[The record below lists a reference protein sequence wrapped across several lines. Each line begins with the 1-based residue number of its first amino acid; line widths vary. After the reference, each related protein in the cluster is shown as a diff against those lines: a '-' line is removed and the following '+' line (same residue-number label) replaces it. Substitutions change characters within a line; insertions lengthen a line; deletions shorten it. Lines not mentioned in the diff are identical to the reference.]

1 MITVEEIKRKADKLY
16 PEVLRCAVLGEP
28 LFPKEI
34 RANKKLSSDFSTMS
48 RQLAPLIAESKDR
61 KGYGYSICYEQVKT
75 RLHGVQDRPTSIL
88 FDTLEDYLRFTGKQ
102 RQYLDF
108 LDDVDLILSRIPSL
122 KEWVVQYTL
131 LVLDNQGHWHDL
143 LAVCDW
149 FLNAYEPDHYY
160 IRELPIPVHTKFIE
174 EHKGVLRKLLDELV
188 PHIVDPAATE
198 FEKRFRLK
206 FEQPCI
212 RLRILDESLFLSGL
226 LDDVSLPKD
235 TFAALALPCEHVFVV
250 ENLMNFLTFPKA
262 PASIV
267 IWGKG
272 FAVESL
278 KEAAWLSSKNIFYW
292 SDLDVQGFQMLSQ
305 LRSYFPQTRSMLM
318 DIKVLETFQAYCVKG
333 TFSNCK
339 SLPNLTAEEG
349 AVFDELATG
358 NVRLEQERVTQQV
371 LMEVLESKRLS
382 KNMFRQFTKRRIKK
396 T

>member
-16 PEVLRCAVLGEP
+16 PEVLRAAVLGES

-34 RANKKLSSDFSTMS
+34 RANKKLSSDFSAMS

-75 RLHGVQDRPTSIL
+75 RLHGVQDRPASIV
-88 FDTLEDYLRFTGKQ
+88 FDTFEDYLRFTGKQ
-102 RQYLDF
+102 RQYLAF
-108 LDDVDLILSRIPSL
+108 LEDIELILHWIPSL
-122 KEWVVQYTL
+122 KAWVVQQVQH
-131 LVLDNQGHWHDL
+131 VLDYQGQWHDL

-149 FLNAYEPDHYY
+149 FLQGYEPDRYY

-188 PHIVDPAATE
+188 PHLSDPTATE

-212 RLRILDESLFLSGL
+212 RFRILDEELYLAGQ
-226 LDDVSLPKD
+226 LDDVSLPSD
-235 TFAALALPCEHVFVV
+235 SFAALTIPCEHVFVV
-250 ENLMNFLTFPKA
+250 ENLMNFLTFPKV
-262 PASIV
+262 PAAIV

-278 KEAAWLSSKNIFYW
+278 KEAAWLSSKNICYW

-318 DIKVLETFQAYCVKG
+318 DRKVLEDYKEYIVKG
-333 TFSNCK
+333 TPSNCQ
-339 SLPNLTAEEG
+339 SLPHLTEEERNLFELLSAEN
-349 AVFDELATG
+349 L
-358 NVRLEQERVTQQV
+358 RLEQERIPQQV
-371 LMEVLESKRLS
+371 VIETALVMCNGYYL
-382 KNMFRQFTKRRIKK
+382 T
-396 T
+396 

>member
-34 RANKKLSSDFSTMS
+34 RSNKKLSSNFSTMS

-102 RQYLDF
+102 RQYLEF

-122 KEWVVQYTL
+122 KEWVVQCTL

-149 FLNAYEPDHYY
+149 FLNAYEPDRYY

-188 PHIVDPAATE
+188 PNIVDPAATE

-212 RLRILDESLFLSGL
+212 RLRILDEKLFLAGL
-226 LDDVSLPKD
+226 LDDISLPKD
-235 TFAALALPCEHVFVV
+235 TFATLALQCKHIFVV
-250 ENLMNFLTFPKA
+250 ENLMNFLTFPQV

-272 FAVESL
+272 YAVESL

-305 LRSYFPQTRSMLM
+305 LRSYFPQTKSILM
-318 DIKVLETFQAYCVKG
+318 DSKVLQDYKEYIIKG
-333 TFSNCK
+333 TASNCQ
-339 SLPNLTAEEG
+339 SLPYLTVEERDVFELLSAKNL
-349 AVFDELATG
+349 
-358 NVRLEQERVTQQV
+358 RLEQERIPQQV
-371 LMEVLESKRLS
+371 AVETTLVMC
-382 KNMFRQFTKRRIKK
+382 NCHYMT
-396 T
+396 

>member
-16 PEVLRCAVLGEP
+16 PEVLRCAVLGAP

-34 RANKKLSSDFSTMS
+34 RANKKLSSDFSAMS

-75 RLHGVQDRPTSIL
+75 RLHGVQDRPASIV
-88 FDTLEDYLRFTGKQ
+88 FDTLEDYLRLTGKQ
-102 RQYLDF
+102 RQYLAF
-108 LDDVDLILSRIPSL
+108 LEDVSLILHRIPSL
-122 KEWVVQYTL
+122 KAWVVQHVQH
-131 LVLDNQGHWHDL
+131 VLDHHGKWHDL

-149 FLNAYEPDHYY
+149 FLQGHAPDRYY

-174 EHKGVLRKLLDELV
+174 EHKGLLRKLLDELV

-212 RLRILDESLFLSGL
+212 RFRILDEQLFLAGQ
-226 LDDVSLPKD
+226 LDDVSLPRD
-235 TFAALALPCEHVFVV
+235 TFAALALPCEYVFVV
-250 ENLMNFLTFPKA
+250 ENLMNFLTFPQVL
-262 PASIV
+262 ASIV

-278 KEAAWLSSKNIFYW
+278 KEAAWLSSKNICYW

-305 LRSYFPQTRSMLM
+305 LRSCFPQTKSMLM
-318 DIKVLETFQAYCVKG
+318 DSKVLQDYKEYIVKG
-333 TFSNCK
+333 TASNCL
-339 SLPNLTAEEG
+339 SLPHLTAEERD
-349 AVFDELATG
+349 VLELLSAE
-358 NVRLEQERVTQQV
+358 NLRLEQERIPQQV
-371 LMEVLESKRLS
+371 VIDTAL
-382 KNMFRQFTKRRIKK
+382 QYID
-396 T
+396 

>member
-16 PEVLRCAVLGEP
+16 PEVLRAAVLGES
-28 LFPKEI
+28 LFPREI
-34 RANKKLSSDFSTMS
+34 RANKKLSSDFSAMS

-75 RLHGVQDRPTSIL
+75 RLHGVQDRPASIV
-88 FDTLEDYLRFTGKQ
+88 FETLEDYLRFTGKQ
-102 RQYLDF
+102 RQYLAF
-108 LDDVDLILSRIPSL
+108 LEDIELILYRIPSL
-122 KEWVVQYTL
+122 KAWVVQQVQH
-131 LVLDNQGHWHDL
+131 VLDQQGQWHDL

-149 FLNAYEPDHYY
+149 FLNAYEPDCYY

-188 PHIVDPAATE
+188 PHLLDPAATE

-212 RLRILDESLFLSGL
+212 RFRILDEELYLAGQ
-226 LDDVSLPKD
+226 LDDVSLPRD
-235 TFAALALPCEHVFVV
+235 TFAELVLPCEHVFVV
-250 ENLMNFLTFPKA
+250 ENLMNFLTFPKV
-262 PASIV
+262 PAAIL

-278 KEAAWLSSKNIFYW
+278 KAATWLSSKNIFYW

-318 DIKVLETFQAYCVKG
+318 DRNVLEDYQSFIGKG
-333 TFSNCK
+333 TPSNCQ
-339 SLPNLTAEEG
+339 SLPHLTAEERSIY
-349 AVFDELATG
+349 ALLLAE
-358 NVRLEQERVTQQV
+358 NLRLEQERIPQQV
-371 LMEVLESKRLS
+371 VVEAALVTCKRHYL
-382 KNMFRQFTKRRIKK
+382 T
-396 T
+396 